1 MSIENLVLFFLACG
15 AATFPLTLM
24 ALRFAASLSPAGRWS
39 RKVGE
44 AFETALSL
52 ALVIWIV
59 GALVFYIAALH
70 IERQK
75 PCDEQ
80 HTNQLTAHCKKEL
93 GAIDR

>member
-1 MSIENLVLFFLACG
+1 MRLAAEGTQHVDRRAIG
-15 AATFPLTLM
+15 AALL
-24 ALRFAASLSPAGRWS
+24 
-39 RKVGE
+39 
-44 AFETALSL
+44 
-52 ALVIWIV
+52 
-59 GALVFYIAALH
+59 FYIAALH